1 MPDNL
6 STFIALAISF
16 GLVLLCLVLY
26 IIAKKCV
33 NRLLDEQ
40 NADSTNTTQ
49 NDSNYRRGEYP
60 QTTVAFSDE
69 SGVNSQQIGTTGLQ
83 NQRRQDNRP
92 TSLPEYHEVAD
103 TNLPTYHEATSV
115 ENLNTY
121 QGENGRH

>member
-1 MPDNL
+1 MSDNL
-6 STFIALAISF
+6 GLLALTIPFISILFIILS
-16 GLVLLCLVLY
+16 Y
-26 IIAKKCV
+26 ILFYKLFLFCTGKF
-33 NRLLDEQ
+33 D
-40 NADSTNTTQ
+40 ADSTNTTQ

>member
-1 MPDNL
+1 MYQYE
-6 STFIALAISF
+6 SQ
-16 GLVLLCLVLY
+16 LVLEQFSEHKILY
-26 IIAKKCV
+26 
-33 NRLLDEQ
+33 
-40 NADSTNTTQ
+40 ADSTNTTQ